1 MWGIGLVK
9 HFKQLGIPVIA
20 HSPVGHNLQEHD
32 SSAIHSALSE
42 AISLNLLE
50 EANPWRLLQYYVTRS
65 NKLTTNILEGIWFLK
80 TKYAN
85 QNDDWPH
92 IEFRMMP
99 GIDRQS
105 LWSI

>member
-1 MWGIGLVK
+1 M
-9 HFKQLGIPVIA
+9 IA

-65 NKLTTNILEGIWFLK
+65 NKLTSNLAEGISFLK

-85 QNDDWPH
+85 QNEDWPD
-92 IEFRMMP
+92 IEFHMMT
-99 GIDRQS
+99 GIDRES
-105 LWSI
+105 LLSIYLMVTIF